1 MKKYLYELDG
11 QKEFYENYLKLIDKT
26 LSLDDVLADNNDGV
40 INGNLIEFKININD
54 LNSVLFQ
61 AIKYLSAR
69 RIKGKPIP
77 ANIILI
83 SLNDGKAYVYSSNDY
98 LLKLDNDNMIYFI
111 IKDTGEEIRYGDD
124 DFLNIVYSKY
134 YENVIKKETSNKFYY
149 DFINIYSELLSTNY
163 KTIDSILSLLNE
175 KMDIINRLLVVL
187 SSAFFA
193 HKKLNIPIKVI
204 YSILDKVIPNVY
216 DYNNFEPKENNN
228 LSERVL
234 SDELINKIIDLKD
247 GTKLTFNDYLS
258 KYDILNNINSNTI
271 VHLKTGEVL
280 NGIDF
285 VNNLYKYVSN
295 YNSFGELFEDLVSLV
310 EYK

>member
-1 MKKYLYELDG
+1 M
-11 QKEFYENYLKLIDKT
+11 
-26 LSLDDVLADNNDGV
+26 
-40 INGNLIEFKININD
+40 
-54 LNSVLFQ
+54 
-61 AIKYLSAR
+61 
-69 RIKGKPIP
+69 
-77 ANIILI
+77 
-83 SLNDGKAYVYSSNDY
+83 
-98 LLKLDNDNMIYFI
+98 
-111 IKDTGEEIRYGDD
+111 
-124 DFLNIVYSKY
+124 
-134 YENVIKKETSNKFYY
+134 
-149 DFINIYSELLSTNY
+149 
-163 KTIDSILSLLNE
+163 IDSILSLLNE

-204 YSILDKVIPNVY
+204 YSILDKVIPKVY
-216 DYNNFEPKENNN
+216 DYNNFEPKEKNNSN
-228 LSERVL
+228 VFVL
-234 SDELINKIIDLKD
+234 NEELINKIIDLKD